1 MALIRTLRGL
11 SLTARRILDSLEIE
25 HCGRGGRENSRLLCP
40 YRSLGIFGLTSGT
53 RISRAFRELKSA
65 GLIEIIRPGRRSFAD
80 LRTPSLYRVTYL
92 PTFANGKWVAPTH
105 EWKKTKNQGP
115 NEPRDAVQV
124 EPRTPQKP
132 GSDRTA
138 PPGES
143 QGQIEPHYL
152 DLGEEGGGEAAD
164 FPKSTPAH
172 PQQGVGHDA
181 PSPASSDDEF
191 PSTASSSGR
200 FH

>member
-1 MALIRTLRGL
+1 MTKHKYRGPKLIGQWVPHPVGLIRVLRGL

-40 YRSLGIFGLTSGT
+40 YRSLEIFGLTSGT
-53 RISRAFRELKSA
+53 RISRAFRELKIA

-92 PTFANGKWVAPTH
+92 PTLENGKWVEPTH

-115 NEPRDAVQV
+115 NEPRDAVQI
-124 EPRTPQKP
+124 EPRNPQKP

-138 PPGES
+138 SPGVS

-152 DLGEEGGGEAAD
+152 ESRGGGR
-164 FPKSTPAH
+164 
-172 PQQGVGHDA
+172 G
-181 PSPASSDDEF
+181 
-191 PSTASSSGR
+191 
-200 FH
+200 